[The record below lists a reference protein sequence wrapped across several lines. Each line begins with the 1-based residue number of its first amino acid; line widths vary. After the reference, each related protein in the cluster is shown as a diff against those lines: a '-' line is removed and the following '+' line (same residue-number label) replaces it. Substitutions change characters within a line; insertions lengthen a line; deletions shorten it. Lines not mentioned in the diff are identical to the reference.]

1 MAVAGRSARI
11 LCLMAPLLCLSRI
24 QAEEA
29 ASPSTPADV
38 ARQIDQRLSA
48 HWTASSITPAEP
60 ADDATFLRRTSLDL
74 IGRIPTL
81 EEYNQFFGDV
91 ASTRRRGFVR
101 HLLSSPEFAIHFARV
116 LDGIIQDTRA
126 GDDKF
131 VTWVEQSL
139 NTDKAWD
146 TMFREMLL
154 GPWKSDEA
162 KSAIRFLDR
171 RTKDLDALTVDSARA
186 FFGVDISCARCHDH
200 PLVEDWKQGH
210 YYGMQAFFN
219 RTTGG
224 KGKISEKKDGEV
236 TFVGMDGKEQTAR
249 PMFLSGAFFEPV
261 VLSTVKDPPPES
273 KKDVKQPT
281 RRDQLVSLALR
292 DDAFFRRSFVN
303 RMWHWFF
310 GRGLVD
316 PVDQMHSRNTP
327 SVPGVLEWL
336 ADDFADS
343 GYDVRR
349 LIESIVLTQAWQRD
363 SRWVGDGGQPD
374 VGAFAV
380 ARLRPLTRQQ
390 LAESL
395 ILAVAVPETSDAPE
409 SDDEPQTAGSEAW
422 RRKLAER
429 AKPLLRS
436 FDPKRS
442 GFESGAGEALF
453 LANSSEIHNLITAHE
468 LYNADTF
475 AAQAFRRVLS
485 RDPNPA
491 ELDQLKDFIHTED
504 AATRKAIL
512 WALVSSAEFRFN
524 H

>member
-1 MAVAGRSARI
+1 MSVAGRPARI
-11 LCLMAPLLCLSRI
+11 LCLMATLLSTTQI
-24 QAEEA
+24 SAEEV

-38 ARQIDQRLSA
+38 ARAIDQRLNA
-48 HWTASSITPAEP
+48 HWTASDITPAEL

-81 EEYNQFFGDV
+81 EEYDEFFRDDES
-91 ASTRRRGFVR
+91 ARRTSVVR
-101 HLLSSPEFAIHFARV
+101 RLLSSPEFAIHFARV
-116 LDGIIQDTRA
+116 LDGIIQDTKA

-131 VTWVEQSL
+131 LTWVEQSL
-139 NTDKAWD
+139 TTDKAWD
-146 TMFREMLL
+146 AMFREIML

-236 TFVGMDGKEQTAR
+236 TIVGMDGKEQTAR
-249 PMFLSGAFFEPV
+249 PMFLSGEYFEPV

-273 KKDVKQPT
+273 QQAVKEPT

-316 PVDQMHSRNTP
+316 PVDQMHSRNAP
-327 SVPGVLEWL
+327 SVPGLLEWL

-363 SRWVGDGGQPD
+363 SRWVGDGPQPD
-374 VGAFAV
+374 AGAFAV

-395 ILAVAVPETSDAPE
+395 ILAVAVPETSDSSE
-409 SDDEPQTAGSEAW
+409 SDNEPQTAGSEAW

-429 AKPLLRS
+429 ARPLLKS

-453 LANSSEIHNLITAHE
+453 LANSSEIHDLITAHE

-475 AAQAFRRVLS
+475 AAHVFRRVLS
-485 RDPNPA
+485 RDPMPA
-491 ELDQLKDFIHTED
+491 ELDQLKNFLQSEN
-504 AATRKAIL
+504 AATRKSIL

>member
-1 MAVAGRSARI
+1 M
-11 LCLMAPLLCLSRI
+11 LCLVAPLLCTSRLW
-24 QAEEA
+24 AEEP
-29 ASPSTPADV
+29 ASLPAPADV
-38 ARQIDQRLSA
+38 AWEVDQRLNA
-48 HWTASSITPAEP
+48 HWTALDITPAEL

-74 IGRIPTL
+74 VGRIPTL
-81 EEYNQFFGDV
+81 EEYDEFFGDD
-91 ASTRRRGFVR
+91 AATKRTGFVR

-116 LDGIIQDTRA
+116 LDGIIQDTKA

-139 NTDKAWD
+139 NTDKPWD
-146 TMFREMLL
+146 AMFREMLL

-261 VLSTVKDPPPES
+261 VLSTVKDPPPE
-273 KKDVKQPT
+273 KKQDVMQPS
-281 RRDQLVSLALR
+281 RRDQLVGLALR

-316 PVDQMHSRNTP
+316 PVDQMHSRNAP
-327 SVPGVLEWL
+327 SVPGLLEWL

-363 SRWVGDGGQPD
+363 SRWIGDGPQPD
-374 VGAFAV
+374 AGAFAV

-395 ILAVAVPETSDAPE
+395 ILAVAVPETPDSPE
-409 SDDEPQTAGSEAW
+409 SDDEPPSAGSEAW

-453 LANSSEIHNLITAHE
+453 LANSSEIHDVITAHE

-475 AAQAFRRVLS
+475 AAHVFRRVLS
-485 RDPNPA
+485 RDPSPA
-491 ELDQLKDFIHTED
+491 ELDQLKVFVQAKN
-504 AATRKAIL
+504 AATRKAFL